1 VVASPLVTTRGTA
14 TAEDGQIPVVIL
26 CGGRGTRLREETE
39 YRPKPMVEVGGRPVV
54 WHIMRIYAHYGFKR
68 FLLCL
73 GYKGFMIKEYFLNY
87 RAIANDF
94 TLQLGQHP
102 NVTFADHD
110 DEVDWTIT
118 MADTGV
124 DAMTGARVKRAQKY
138 LTAETFMLT
147 YGDGLADIDVA
158 ALLRFHRRAGK
169 LVTVTGIHPPS
180 RFGEMQVDGDV
191 VTSFTEKPQVSEGR
205 VNGGFFVC
213 QRAFLDYLSDD
224 ESCVLEQ
231 EPLRRAAADGQL
243 AVYTHEGF
251 WQCMDTFREYE
262 LLTGLWEENRAP
274 WRVWK

>member
-1 VVASPLVTTRGTA
+1 M
-14 TAEDGQIPVVIL
+14 IPVMIL

-54 WHIMRIYAHYGFKR
+54 WHIMRIYAHHEYKQ

-94 TLQLGQHP
+94 TLTLGQRP
-102 NVTFADHD
+102 SVTYADSD

-118 MADTGV
+118 MADTGL
-124 DAMTGARVKRAQKY
+124 DTMTGARVKRAAKY
-138 LTAETFMLT
+138 LEGDTFMLT
-147 YGDGLADIDVA
+147 YGDGLADIDIQELV
-158 ALLRFHRRAGK
+158 RFHREMGR
-169 LVTVTGIHPPS
+169 LVTVTGIRPPS
-180 RFGEMQVDGDV
+180 RFGEMNVQDNI
-191 VTSFTEKPQVSEGR
+191 VTSFTEKPQVAEGL

-213 QRAFLDYLSDD
+213 ERGFLDYLDED

-231 EPLRRAAADGQL
+231 DPMRRVAADGEL
-243 AVYTHEGF
+243 AVYTHSGF

-262 LLTGLWEENRAP
+262 LLTGLWEDGRAP
-274 WRVWK
+274 WKVWR